1 MEEKPSKG
9 TKQTWVAVA
18 RGQPGQF
25 EQSQPG
31 GNSGKDEVAKVE
43 PVGAP
48 KSQDP
53 SPSQTP
59 KRQTRKQERL
69 KQTKQKQYRSKQS
82 DRSGSRDLVASVRDG
97 LAKEQGKTDA
107 TAEIEGKTEVKE
119 QQTPEDKFN
128 SLEDSVVRDSVIA
141 KGFKIVNDDSEKY
154 TVGYLTIFLFCF
166 VATVSVA
173 FAIFEPVLFS
183 FVLPHSNST
192 TCMTMLDEKA
202 EFSQCLTG
210 ATLGW
215 TNSSRMLFEKKFE
228 EPYLEKDASRILALV
243 VSSQVDYE
251 VSRIARQ
258 YAGYPFY
265 KSIMGLFRL
274 LGSAQTWVRLGPLRS
289 VGEFYYAGQ
298 VYGWFPDWAD
308 SWYFYFFDEP
318 LNVPCAGVREYYY
331 EECWYNVKF
340 ETYKVSSWTVP
351 LLLVSVVIV
360 YLVKILVYHKQFN
373 YEKAVFVDYLDFDT
387 PSDLRKEAVSVGD
400 LKTKDPVFAKI
411 RHYFGYHVIVCF
423 GDPLNPFYK
432 LELFNPKRRIEEY
445 VVSLEMYTHILC
457 AKFSGNVYEPDVV
470 RSNIDYAANHMQSIN
485 INRLTTLLDEKSKNV
500 VQHTSNLAYM
510 AYLEYVISYDIH
522 FQHAPAQVRNFSTV
536 TASGKL
542 NYQELPELNKILMCL
557 LFLVLMI
564 RIVHLF
570 RSVLSVSFLEQLF
583 RTLILQVLR
592 Q

>member
-1 MEEKPSKG
+1 METKPNKVSQK
-9 TKQTWVAVA
+9 WVEVV

-31 GNSGKDEVAKVE
+31 GNSGKEETNKIE

-48 KSQDP
+48 TSQES
-53 SPSQTP
+53 SPSQTQ
-59 KRQTRKQERL
+59 KRQKRKQERP
-69 KQTKQKQYRSKQS
+69 KQAKQKQYRSKQS

-107 TAEIEGKTEVKE
+107 AAEIKGKTEVKE
-119 QQTPEDKFN
+119 QQTPKEKFD

-141 KGFKIVNDDSEKY
+141 KGFQVVNDDSEKY
-154 TVGYLTIFLFCF
+154 VVGYLTIFLFCF
-166 VATVSVA
+166 VAMVSVA
-173 FAIFEPVLFS
+173 FAFYEPVLLS
-183 FVLPHSNST
+183 FTLPYSNST

-202 EFSQCLTG
+202 EYSKCLTS
-210 ATLGW
+210 ATIGW
-215 TNSSRMLFEKKFE
+215 SNSSRMLFEKKFDDF
-228 EPYLEKDASRILALV
+228 YVEKDYPGILALV
-243 VSSQVDYE
+243 VHSQVDYE
-251 VSRIARQ
+251 VSRIARS

-265 KSIMGLFRL
+265 KSIMGFFRL

-308 SWYFYFFDEP
+308 SWFFYFFDEP
-318 LNVPCAGVREYYY
+318 LNVRCAGVQEYYR
-331 EECWYNVKF
+331 EECWYNVRF
-340 ETYKVSSWTVP
+340 ETYKISSFVVP
-351 LLLVSVVIV
+351 LILVSIVIV

-387 PSDLRKEAVSVGD
+387 PLDLRKEAVSVGD

-470 RSNIDYAANHMQSIN
+470 RANIDYAANHMQSIN

-522 FQHAPAQVRNFSTV
+522 FQHAPAQVRNFSMV

-542 NYQELPELNKILMCL
+542 NFQELPELNKTL
-557 LFLVLMI
+557 LFLLSLIVMI
-564 RIVHLF
+564 RTVHLF
-570 RSVLSVSFLEQLF
+570 KSLLTGSFLEQLF